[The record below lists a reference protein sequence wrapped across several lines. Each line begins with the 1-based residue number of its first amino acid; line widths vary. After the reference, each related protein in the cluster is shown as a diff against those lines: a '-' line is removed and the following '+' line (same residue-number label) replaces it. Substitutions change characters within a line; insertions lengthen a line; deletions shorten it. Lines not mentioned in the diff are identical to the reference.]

1 MRRIL
6 PTLTAVI
13 LLALVV
19 SPPALAEDL
28 WQGPADGSWARG
40 DPGSTWQHWD
50 FCDPQE
56 FIPCMFENEYGP
68 PEFQFES
75 PTQWQWSE
83 HLPGPAGHPVP
94 SWWTPDDGT
103 MIFHVPNR
111 PELDEIKKIFLQIT
125 STKGPAGVTA
135 FGFDSAGGSGWE
147 VELSN
152 GSTEKYYAELPAE
165 IGSVSL
171 HFPQAP
177 KYHLGREIGET
188 GIETLSRMYIDYLQE
203 LVAAAVEK
211 FKSS

>member
-1 MRRIL
+1 MRTTAEVLKRTEE
-6 PTLTAVI
+6 TLRTACQG
-13 LLALVV
+13 L
-19 SPPALAEDL
+19 EDL
-28 WQGPADGSWARG
+28 L
-40 DPGSTWQHWD
+40 T
-50 FCDPQE
+50 
-56 FIPCMFENEYGP
+56 GP
-68 PEFQFES
+68 PQRKLSGLRNLAVFGRAVTNVLQDLRRTERDFDEWYAKYRVEMES
-75 PTQWQWSE
+75 DPLMSYFYALRT
-83 HLPGPAGHPVP
+83 
-94 SWWTPDDGT
+94 
-103 MIFHVPNR
+103 
-111 PELDEIKKIFLQIT
+111 KILKEGLLET
-125 STKGPAGVTA
+125 STQTHIKQLSWPEDMSRFGPPPPNAKA
-135 FGFDSAGGSGWE
+135 FFIGDSAGGSGWE